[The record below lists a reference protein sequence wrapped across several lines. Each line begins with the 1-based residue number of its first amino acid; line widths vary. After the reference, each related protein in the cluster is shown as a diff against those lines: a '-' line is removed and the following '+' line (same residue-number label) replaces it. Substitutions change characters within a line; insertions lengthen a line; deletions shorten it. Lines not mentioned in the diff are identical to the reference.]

1 MLNDGKP
8 QIHVFIC
15 FSLIYLVVEVE
26 DNSLAVHLFMLSG
39 ASLPMQCKRFPLSFT
54 ALLFSGFAMSLL
66 LSNSAYAARS
76 GETLYNS
83 YCIACHMNGVAGAPK
98 FGNKADWQPR
108 IEKGIDTLL
117 KDATNGFKAMPPKG
131 LCFDCSEDELRS
143 AIQYMI
149 DNSSSN

>member
-1 MLNDGKP
+1 MT
-8 QIHVFIC
+8 
-15 FSLIYLVVEVE
+15 FSLATFTQRIVFLGVVC
-26 DNSLAVHLFMLSG
+26 LAIGLSS
-39 ASLPMQCKRFPLSFT
+39 ASS
-54 ALLFSGFAMSLL
+54 
-66 LSNSAYAARS
+66 AARS
-76 GETLYNS
+76 GEALYNS

-98 FGNKADWQPR
+98 LGDKADWQPR

-149 DNSSSN
+149 DKSSNS

>member
-1 MLNDGKP
+1 MT
-8 QIHVFIC
+8 
-15 FSLIYLVVEVE
+15 FSIAIFTQRITIVVCLT
-26 DNSLAVHLFMLSG
+26 LALSSV
-39 ASLPMQCKRFPLSFT
+39 AH
-54 ALLFSGFAMSLL
+54 
-66 LSNSAYAARS
+66 AARS

-98 FGNKADWQPR
+98 FGNKAEWQPR